1 MEKLLALALA
11 GACSAAAAQ
20 TPANNPMP
28 DGSHDMYVGLGVVT
42 APVYEGSGERRVR
55 ALPVLQ
61 AAFSNGVFISGLS
74 AGIHLS
80 NQPSVEFGPL
90 LAIHPRRSESG
101 LSGDVGMVISGSDQT
116 LAPPGGEYNPLKSQA
131 GDRNPL
137 RGMEVQRARLQ
148 AGGFFN
154 YYMTPQ
160 LRLTNSLLA
169 GSGNEGEG
177 VLWRVGVQHASRHL
191 APNHFVSVGVGVT
204 LVNRKYN
211 QAYFGVSEAES
222 LRGLNL
228 PYAAS
233 GGLKDVHLN
242 ARWNWS
248 FSPSWLVTTG
258 IQATRLRG
266 SAADSPLTER
276 PTSVTV
282 STALAYRF

>member
-1 MEKLLALALA
+1 MDKFLALALA

-28 DGSHDMYVGLGVVT
+28 DGSRDMYVGLGVVT

-61 AAFSNGVFISGLS
+61 AAFSNGLFISGLS

-90 LAIHPRRSESG
+90 LAIQPRRSESG
-101 LSGDVGMVISGSDQT
+101 LSGDVGMVFSGADA
-116 LAPPGGEYNPLKSQA
+116 LGPPGITGPLKSQI
-131 GDRNPL
+131 GDGHRL
-137 RGMEVQRARLQ
+137 MGMDVQRARLQ

-154 YYMTPQ
+154 YYLTPQ
-160 LRLTNSLLA
+160 FRLTNSVLY
-169 GSGNEGEG
+169 GSGNEGDG
-177 VLWRVGVQHASRHL
+177 ALWRVGLQHFSARL
-191 APNHFVSVGVGVT
+191 APNHFVSVGAGIT
-204 LVNRKYN
+204 LANRKHN
-211 QAYFGVSEAES
+211 QAYFGVSEIES
-222 LRGLNL
+222 VRGLN
-228 PYAAS
+228 PEYAAS

-242 ARWNWS
+242 VRWNWA

-258 IQATRLRG
+258 VQASRLRG

-276 PTSVTV
+276 PTNLTV

>member
-1 MEKLLALALA
+1 MEKFLALALA

-28 DGSHDMYVGLGVVT
+28 DGSRDMYVGLGVVT
-42 APVYEGSGERRVR
+42 APVYEGSGQRRVR

-80 NQPSVEFGPL
+80 HEPSVEFGPL

-101 LSGDVGMVISGSDQT
+101 LSGDVGMVVSGSDQT
-116 LAPPGGEYNPLKSQA
+116 LAPPGEYNPLKSQV
-131 GDRNPL
+131 GDRHPL

-148 AGGFFN
+148 AGGFFT
-154 YYMTPQ
+154 YYLTPQ

-177 VLWRVGVQHASRHL
+177 VLWRVGVQHASRDL
-191 APNHFVSVGVGVT
+191 APNHFVSVGVGATVA
-204 LVNRKYN
+204 NRKHN
-211 QAYFGVSEAES
+211 QAYFGVTEIES
-222 LRGLNL
+222 LRGLN
-228 PYAAS
+228 PEYAAG

-276 PTSVTV
+276 PTNVTV

>member
-1 MEKLLALALA
+1 MDKLLALALA

-28 DGSHDMYVGLGVVT
+28 DGSRDMYVGLGVVT
-42 APVYEGSGERRVR
+42 APAYEGSGQRRVR

-61 AAFSNGVFISGLS
+61 AAFSNGLFISGLS

-101 LSGDVGMVISGSDQT
+101 LSGDVGMVVNGSDLT
-116 LAPPGGEYNPLKSQA
+116 LAPPDVTSPLKTQA
-131 GDRNPL
+131 GDGHRL
-137 RGMEVQRARLQ
+137 MGMDVQRARLQ

-154 YYMTPQ
+154 YYLTPHV
-160 LRLTNSLLA
+160 RLTNSVLY
-169 GSGNEGEG
+169 GSGNEGNG
-177 VLWRVGVQHASRHL
+177 AVWRVGLQHFSSNI
-191 APNHFVSVGVGVT
+191 APNHFVSVGVGMT
-204 LVNRKYN
+204 LANRSHN
-211 QAYFGVSEAES
+211 QAYFGVTESES
-222 LRGLNL
+222 VRGVN
-228 PYAAS
+228 PEYAAS

-242 ARWNWS
+242 ARWNWA

-258 IQATRLRG
+258 VQASRLRG

-276 PTSVTV
+276 PTNLTV

>member
-1 MEKLLALALA
+1 MDKLLALALA

-28 DGSHDMYVGLGVVT
+28 DGSRDMYVGLGVVT
-42 APVYEGSGERRVR
+42 APAYEGSGQRRVR

-61 AAFSNGVFISGLS
+61 AAFSNGLFISGLS

-101 LSGDVGMVISGSDQT
+101 LSGDVGMVVNGSDLT
-116 LAPPGGEYNPLKSQA
+116 LAPPDPTSPLKTQA
-131 GDRNPL
+131 GDGHRL
-137 RGMEVQRARLQ
+137 MGMDVQRARLQ

-154 YYMTPQ
+154 YYLTPQ
-160 LRLTNSLLA
+160 VRLTNSVLY
-169 GSGNEGEG
+169 GSGNEGNG
-177 VLWRVGVQHASRHL
+177 AVWRVGLQHFSSNI
-191 APNHFVSVGVGVT
+191 APNHFVSVGVGLT
-204 LVNRKYN
+204 LANRSHN
-211 QAYFGVSEAES
+211 QAYFGVTEIES
-222 LRGLNL
+222 VRGVN
-228 PYAAS
+228 PEYAAS
-233 GGLKDVHLN
+233 GGLKDMHLN
-242 ARWNWS
+242 ARWNWA

-258 IQATRLRG
+258 VQASRLRG

-276 PTSVTV
+276 PTNLTV

>member
-1 MEKLLALALA
+1 MDKLLALALA

-42 APVYEGSGERRVR
+42 APVYEGSDQTRVR

-61 AAFSNGVFISGLS
+61 AAFSNGVFISGTS

-90 LAIHPRRSESG
+90 VVIQPRRSESG
-101 LSGDVGMVISGSDQT
+101 LSGDVGMVVNGSDLS
-116 LAPPGGEYNPLKSQA
+116 LAPGDFTALKA
-131 GDRNPL
+131 KEGDLNRL
-137 RGMEVQRARLQ
+137 RGMEEQRARLIG
-148 AGGFFN
+148 GGFFN
-154 YYMTPQ
+154 YYLTPQ
-160 LRLTNSLLA
+160 VRLTNSVLI
-169 GSGNEGEG
+169 GSGNEGKG
-177 VLWRVGVQHASRHL
+177 AQWRLGAQYATRHL
-191 APNHFVSVGVGVT
+191 APNHFVSVGVGLT
-204 LVNRKYN
+204 IANRKHN
-211 QAYFGVSEAES
+211 QAYFGVTGAES
-222 LRGLNL
+222 LRGVN
-228 PYAAS
+228 PEYAAS

-276 PTSVTV
+276 PTNLTV

>member
-28 DGSHDMYVGLGVVT
+28 DGSRDMYVGLGVVT
-42 APVYEGSGERRVR
+42 APVYEGSDQSRVR

-61 AAFSNGVFISGLS
+61 AAFSNGLFISGMS

-90 LAIHPRRSESG
+90 LAIQPRRSESG
-101 LSGDVGMVISGSDQT
+101 LSGDVGMVVNGSDLS
-116 LAPPGGEYNPLKSQA
+116 LAPGDFNTLKSQA
-131 GDRNPL
+131 GDRHRL
-137 RGMEVQRARLQ
+137 RGMEVQRTRLL

-154 YYMTPQ
+154 YYLTPQ
-160 LRLTNSLLA
+160 VRLTNSVLV

-177 VLWRVGVQHASRHL
+177 ALWRVGVQHATRDL
-191 APNHFVSVGVGVT
+191 APNHFVSVGIGMT
-204 LVNRKYN
+204 LANRKHN
-211 QAYFGVSEAES
+211 QAYFGVSQVES
-222 LRGLNL
+222 LRGVN
-228 PYAAS
+228 PEYTAS

-242 ARWNWS
+242 ARWNWA

-258 IQATRLRG
+258 VQATRLRG

-276 PTSVTV
+276 PTNLTV

>member
-1 MEKLLALALA
+1 MDKLFALALA

-28 DGSHDMYVGLGVVT
+28 DGSRDMYVGLGVVT
-42 APVYEGSGERRVR
+42 APVYEGSGQRRVR

-61 AAFSNGVFISGLS
+61 ASFSNGLFISGMS

-101 LSGDVGMVISGSDQT
+101 LSGDVGMVVNGSDQT
-116 LAPPGGEYNPLKSQA
+116 LAPPDVQGPFKSQV
-131 GDRNPL
+131 GDGHRL
-137 RGMEVQRARLQ
+137 MGMDVQRTRLQ

-154 YYMTPQ
+154 YYLSPQ
-160 LRLTNSLLA
+160 LRLTNSVLF
-169 GSGNEGEG
+169 GSGNDGNG
-177 VLWRVGVQHASRHL
+177 ALWRVGLQHATRHL
-191 APNHFVSVGVGVT
+191 APNHFVSVGVGMTVA
-204 LVNRKYN
+204 NRKHN
-211 QAYFGVSEAES
+211 QAYFGVTEIES
-222 LRGLNL
+222 VRGLN
-228 PYAAS
+228 PEYTAS

-242 ARWNWS
+242 ARWNWAL
-248 FSPSWLVTTG
+248 SPSWLVTTG
-258 IQATRLRG
+258 VQASRLRG

-276 PTSVTV
+276 PTNLTV

>member
-1 MEKLLALALA
+1 MDKLLALALA

-28 DGSHDMYVGLGVVT
+28 DGSRDMYVGLGAVS

-61 AAFSNGVFISGLS
+61 AAFSNGIFISGLS

-80 NQPSVEFGPL
+80 NLPSVEYGPL

-101 LSGDVGMVISGSDQT
+101 LSGDVGMVVNGSDWT
-116 LAPPGGEYNPLKSQA
+116 LGAPDVTSPFKSER
-131 GDRNPL
+131 GDGHRL
-137 RGMEVQRARLQ
+137 MGMDVQRARLQ

-154 YYMTPQ
+154 YYLTPQ
-160 LRLTNSLLA
+160 VRLTNSVLY
-169 GSGNEGEG
+169 GSGNEGNG
-177 VLWRVGVQHASRHL
+177 ALWRVGVQHFSSRL
-191 APNHFVSVGVGVT
+191 APNHFVSVGVGMT
-204 LVNRKYN
+204 LANRNHN
-211 QAYFGVSEAES
+211 QAYFGVTEIES
-222 LRGLNL
+222 VRGLNKE
-228 PYAAS
+228 YAAS
-233 GGLKDVHLN
+233 GGLKDMHLN

-248 FSPSWLVTTG
+248 LSPSWLVTTG
-258 IQATRLRG
+258 VQATRLRG

-276 PTSVTV
+276 PTNLTV